1 MKILSSLL
9 VLITVLL
16 ILIMPANGDILPPGM
31 KVYDR
36 CVSISNLG
44 DYHDVVFVGYITGP
58 VIQCENPYI
67 INSSECLT
75 QFYKANKLTVYAIE
89 KDYFENKGL
98 ENIDFESDPNILPYN
113 FDFNVDWGHTV
124 VANPLTKEEIYYSV
138 AGFNDTALILYA
150 ERKVS
155 FYGSVIDRE
164 ETYGKPSIPDMRVVF
179 NESKVKT
186 ETESLVNGSMESK
199 EASKINETSDVNSS
213 EGELNLKDTILC
225 FFRKL
230 FGNDC

>member
-1 MKILSSLL
+1 MNILSSLL

-186 ETESLVNGSMESK
+186 GTESLVNGSMESQ
-199 EASKINETSDVNSS
+199 EASKMNETSDVNPS